1 MLLVQMIRLLLSFD
15 VEVDAVDKAALAFV
29 VRLMSPLSL
38 LIFLLLLLLKRML
51 QFMLMLLV
59 LPFDVVAAAAAGV
72 GGGVDLGRLCK

>member
-15 VEVDAVDKAALAFV
+15 VDAVDKTALAFV

-51 QFMLMLLV
+51 HFMLMLLL
-59 LPFDVVAAAAAGV
+59 LPFDVVAAAAAVVV
-72 GGGVDLGRLCK
+72 GSVDLGRLCK